1 MHCPVCEGLQC
12 HGFQTVGDRV
22 YLRCDR
28 CLATFLHPEQ
38 RPGPAA
44 ELAEYQLHQ
53 NTAEDPNYRQFLRKL
68 SDPLLARL
76 PPTSV
81 GLDFGCGPG
90 PALATL
96 LVFQLL
102 GEALVLALGVP
113 VPGPVVGLALLLL
126 TLVLRPSVLGAIKP
140 TAQTL
145 LQHLSLLFVPAGVGV
160 MLHLQRLGDE
170 ALAIGV
176 ALVVSTLVG
185 LASAALTMAWLMK
198 RTGR

>member
-1 MHCPVCEGLQC
+1 VI
-12 HGFQTVGDRV
+12 
-22 YLRCDR
+22 
-28 CLATFLHPEQ
+28 
-38 RPGPAA
+38 
-44 ELAEYQLHQ
+44 
-53 NTAEDPNYRQFLRKL
+53 
-68 SDPLLARL
+68 
-76 PPTSV
+76 
-81 GLDFGCGPG
+81 

-96 LVFQLL
+96 LIFQLL
-102 GEALVLALGVP
+102 GEALVLALAVP

-126 TLVLRPSVLGAIKP
+126 TLALRPSVLTTIKP

-176 ALVVSTLVG
+176 AVIVSTLVG

>member
-1 MHCPVCEGLQC
+1 MI
-12 HGFQTVGDRV
+12 
-22 YLRCDR
+22 
-28 CLATFLHPEQ
+28 
-38 RPGPAA
+38 
-44 ELAEYQLHQ
+44 
-53 NTAEDPNYRQFLRKL
+53 
-68 SDPLLARL
+68 
-76 PPTSV
+76 
-81 GLDFGCGPG
+81 

-102 GEALVLALGVP
+102 GETLVLLSGAP

-126 TLVLRPSVLGAIKP
+126 TLVLRPSVLATVKP

-198 RTGR
+198 KARQ